1 MNINKTNPL
10 LLHPL
15 NRWMQKKKWSWF
27 KHQVDAFNAVKKGS
41 DVVVFAPTGAG
52 KTLTGFIN
60 PIDDLSNSQKFK
72 GLHTIYIS
80 PLKSLANDIER
91 NLEKPIKNLDLKITF
106 EVRTGDTTTYKKQ
119 QQKKRPPNIL
129 ITTPE
134 SLALLNSYENANTL
148 FKNLKFIIIDEIHTF
163 LDNKRADLLSL
174 NIERLQTH
182 SPKLQRIGLSAT
194 LKNKN
199 DAKKWLC
206 RKKSKIIS
214 LESSTLPK
222 IKILQSKQRIPWSG
236 HMATYAIN
244 EIYKE
249 IIQSQLTII
258 FVNTRAQ
265 AEYMFK
271 NLWLINKEKKKI
283 AVHHGSLERSL
294 RLKVEKNLS
303 KGLIDCVVATSSL
316 ELGLDYGNV
325 EKIIQVGA
333 PKGINRLLQRVGRS
347 NHNLNTPS
355 KAVLVPTNRF
365 EFIEAKAA
373 IVEISKGNLD
383 LIELKEGSLDV
394 VAQHIFA
401 TACSQNF
408 NINDLYSEI
417 IKAYPYKNL
426 QKKDFIQLVELIQD
440 GGYVLK
446 NYDQFKRIQQ
456 EKNNKNIY
464 RLISRREKRKY
475 RMNVGTIIE
484 NPMLKIKLGTKT
496 LGNIEEVFIQN
507 LSQGDSFIFAGKV
520 LEFQS
525 LNNNLVQVKKCKS
538 NIAKIPSYS
547 GGRMP
552 LSTNL
557 AKSVRELI
565 SSKSN
570 WISYPSQ
577 IKEWLNRQKYFSILP
592 KKNEFLIEQFPRK
605 KNYYTVIYSFA
616 GWHSNQT
623 LGFLLL
629 RGMKDLKYKPLGFV
643 ANDYAIILWS
653 LEEAEEITKLLNVKL
668 IDRYLENYLE
678 ETSIVKRLF
687 RDNAIISCLI
697 ERRLPGMEKTGKQVL
712 FSSDL
717 IYSVLKK
724 NEPNHILLKSSY
736 DDAKKNMIDYD
747 RLIKILTINN
757 RKIILKKLKTI
768 SPLAVPIILEINRE
782 NLSKRDTDEYI
793 LEDLEKEILK
803 EANVQSIN

>member
-1 MNINKTNPL
+1 MNINKSNPL

-15 NRWMQKKKWSWF
+15 NKWMKKKKWSWF
-27 KHQVDAFNAVKKGS
+27 PHQIETFHYVRTGS

-60 PIDDLSNSQKFK
+60 PIDDLIKLKKFK
-72 GLHTIYIS
+72 GLHTLYIS
-80 PLKSLANDIER
+80 PLKSLANDIVR
-91 NLEKPIKNLDLKITF
+91 NLEKPIKELDLNISF
-106 EVRTGDTTTYKKQ
+106 QVRTGDTTPYKKQ
-119 QQKKRPPNIL
+119 KQKQKPPNIL

-134 SLALLNSYENANTL
+134 SLALLNSYENAKE
-148 FKNLKFIIIDEIHTF
+148 FFHNLKYIIIDEIHTF

-174 NIERLQTH
+174 NIERLQTF
-182 SPKLQRIGLSAT
+182 SPNLQRIGLSAT
-194 LKNKN
+194 LKNKQ

-206 RKKSKIIS
+206 RKKPKIVS
-214 LESSTLPK
+214 YENSVLPK
-222 IKILQSKQRIPWSG
+222 IKILESKERIPWSG
-236 HMATYAIN
+236 HMATYSIN

-249 IIQSQLTII
+249 IMKSKLTII

-271 NLWLINKEKKKI
+271 NLWLINKKKLKI
-283 AVHHGSLERSL
+283 AVHHGSLEKNL
-294 RLKVEKNLS
+294 RLKVENNLS
-303 KGLIDCVVATSSL
+303 KGLVDCVVATSSL
-316 ELGLDYGNV
+316 ELGLDYGDV

-355 KAVLVPTNRF
+355 KAILVPTNRF

-373 IVEISKGNLD
+373 IEEIKKNNLD
-383 LIELKEGSLDV
+383 KIDLKEGSFDV

-401 TACSQNF
+401 TACAGQF
-408 NINDLYSEI
+408 NINDLYKEI
-417 IKAYPYKNL
+417 IKAYPYKKLKLN
-426 QKKDFIQLVELIQD
+426 DFKQLINLIQD

-446 NYDQFKRIQQ
+446 NYDQFKRIFQLR
-456 EKNNKNIY
+456 ENKNIY
-464 RLISRREKRKY
+464 KLVNKRETRKY

-507 LSQGDSFIFAGKV
+507 LSQGDSFIFAGQV

-525 LNNNLVQVKKCKS
+525 MKNNLVQVKRSKS
-538 NIAKIPSYS
+538 LISKIPSYS

-557 AKSVRELI
+557 ANSVRALLA
-565 SSKSN
+565 KSN
-570 WISYPSQ
+570 MWDSYPEQ
-577 IKEWLNRQKYFSILP
+577 ITEWLKRQKNISKIP
-592 KKNEFLIEQFPRK
+592 KKDEYLVEQFPRK
-605 KNYYTVIYSFA
+605 KIFYTVIYTFA
-616 GWHSNQT
+616 GWHANQT

-629 RGMKDLKYKPLGFV
+629 RGFKEFNYKPLGFV
-643 ANDYAIILWS
+643 ANDYAIVLWS
-653 LEEAEEITKLLNVKL
+653 LKEVKEIKTILNLGLLDKHL
-668 IDRYLENYLE
+668 DNYLE

-717 IYSVLKK
+717 IYTVLKK
-724 NEPNHILLKSSY
+724 NEPDHILLKSSY
-736 DDAKKNMIDYD
+736 EDAKKNMIDYD
-747 RLIKILTINN
+747 RLREILKKIDK
-757 RKIILKKLKTI
+757 KIILKKLTSI

-782 NLSKRDTDEYI
+782 NLSKKETDEYI
-793 LEDLEKEILK
+793 LEDLENEILK
-803 EANVQSIN
+803 EANVLSIN